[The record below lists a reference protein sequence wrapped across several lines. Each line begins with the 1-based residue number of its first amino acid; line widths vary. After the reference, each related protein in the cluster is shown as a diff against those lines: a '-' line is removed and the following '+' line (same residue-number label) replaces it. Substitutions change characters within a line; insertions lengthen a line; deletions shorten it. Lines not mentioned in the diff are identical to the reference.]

1 MIGLITTPIQAQWTL
16 LGQDIDGSVISD
28 WYGSSTELSSDGNTV
43 VVGATGTDFN
53 GNNSGTIAVFNW
65 NGSAWIQV
73 GNNVNGEAANDQFGV
88 SASISSDAGTIA
100 GGAFGNDQN
109 GVNSGHVRVFEWNG
123 SSWTQKGLDIDGDSA
138 NDHAG
143 WVISLSSDGSSV
155 AIGIPDNDGN
165 GADAGMAR
173 IYDWNGAAWVQKGL
187 DIVGDFA
194 GDRIGFSIDLS
205 EDGNTVIVGARYNDQ
220 NGVDAGLVKIYSWN
234 GSSWVLKGSPI
245 VGEFAGDNCG
255 SSVNL
260 SANADTIA
268 IGAIANDGLAPNA
281 GHVRVFYW
289 SGIAWVQL
297 GNDIDGVL
305 NSEWMGWSVSLSANG
320 ATIAT
325 GAMYQGGGGWSN
337 DGLAR
342 IYSWNGSAWIQDG
355 SDINSEGSTPDYSA
369 TCVSLSAAG
378 DRVAIGAP
386 GNTSTAPATGHVR
399 IFYNY
404 TCNSTYS
411 FSTSECNSYTVPSGD
426 EVYTALGTYTV
437 MDTIPNS
444 GGCDSLMTINLTINS
459 SNDVSENITACG
471 SYIWSANSTT
481 YTATGS
487 YTVTLVNAF
496 GCDSIVTLDLT
507 INPLPIIS
515 GGPDQLFCGQQMTI
529 LTGTGSGFVIVT
541 WDNGVVD
548 AAPFLTPLPIDTT
561 QHIVTA
567 TSPQGCEN
575 TDTVLVIVYNLP
587 TVDAGSDVDVCPLNL
602 VSLCANSSGNVCS
615 WDNGIVDCIPFTAIS
630 TTIYT
635 VTCID
640 TNGCINSDDV
650 VVSVGDTSSSS
661 ENIIACDS
669 YIWPANSTTYTISGS
684 YTATLT
690 NASGCDSV
698 ATLNLTIN
706 TVDNTVNYNVIGG
719 PPFSHI
725 LSANQI
731 GANYQWVDCPGYI
744 PIIGET
750 SIDFNALS
758 SGDHAVII
766 DYNGCIDTSACITI
780 PNVGLIEND
789 FGPGLLLYPN
799 PTNGK
804 FSLDLGN
811 QYASVTISITDLSG
825 KLISLKT
832 YYDSQLLNLKL
843 EESPGVYLLMIESG
857 DKKAIIRLVKE

>member
-1 MIGLITTPIQAQWTL
+1 MKKIYLLLMIGLITTPIQAQWTL

-88 SASISSDAGTIA
+88 STSISSDAGTIA

-109 GVNSGHVRVFEWNG
+109 GSNSGHVRVFEWNG
-123 SSWTQKGLDIDGDSA
+123 SSWIQKGLDIDGDST

-173 IYDWNGAAWVQKGL
+173 IYDWNGVAWVQKGL

-205 EDGNTVIVGARYNDQ
+205 ENGNTVIVGARYNDQ

-245 VGEFAGDNCG
+245 VGKFAGDNCG
-255 SSVNL
+255 SSVSL
-260 SANADTIA
+260 SANADTLA

-320 ATIAT
+320 AIIAT

-369 TCVSLSAAG
+369 TCISLSAAG

-386 GNTSTAPATGHVR
+386 GNTGPAPATGHVR

-426 EVYTALGTYTV
+426 EIYTALGTYTV
-437 MDTIPNS
+437 MDTIPNMS
-444 GGCDSLMTINLTINS
+444 GCDSLMTIDVTINS
-459 SNDVSENITACG
+459 PSAGTDTQTACD
-471 SYIWSANSTT
+471 SYTWIDGNTYNASNSIATHTLTNAAGCDSVVTLNLSMSFSNTSTDVQTACDSYTWINGNTYNASNSIATHTLTNLAGCDSVVTLNLSMSFSNTGTDVQTACDSYTWINGNTYNASNST
-481 YTATGS
+481 ATH
-487 YTVTLVNAF
+487 TLTNLA
-496 GCDSIVTLDLT
+496 GCDSIVTLNLSMSFS
-507 INPLPIIS
+507 N
-515 GGPDQLFCGQQMTI
+515 
-529 LTGTGSGFVIVT
+529 TGTDVQTACDTYT
-541 WDNGVVD
+541 WMD
-548 AAPFLTPLPIDTT
+548 
-561 QHIVTA
+561 
-567 TSPQGCEN
+567 
-575 TDTVLVIVYNLP
+575 
-587 TVDAGSDVDVCPLNL
+587 
-602 VSLCANSSGNVCS
+602 GN
-615 WDNGIVDCIPFTAIS
+615 
-630 TTIYT
+630 IYT
-635 VTCID
+635 ASNNV
-640 TNGCINSDDV
+640 
-650 VVSVGDTSSSS
+650 
-661 ENIIACDS
+661 
-669 YIWPANSTTYTISGS
+669 
-684 YTATLT
+684 ATWTLV

-698 ATLNLTIN
+698 VTLDLTIN
-706 TVDNTVNYNVIGG
+706 TVNTSVTQVDALLTADESGATTYQWLDC
-719 PPFSHI
+719 STMT
-725 LSANQI
+725 QI
-731 GANYQWVDCPGYI
+731 NGANSQAY
-744 PIIGET
+744 T
-750 SIDFNALS
+750 ATTN
-758 SGDHAVII
+758 GDYAVIVTI
-766 DYNGCIDTSACITI
+766 NGCSDTSACYTVTG
-780 PNVGLIEND
+780 VGIIEND
-789 FGPGLLLYPN
+789 FGSGLLLYPN
-799 PTNGK
+799 PTDGY
-804 FSLDLGN
+804 FSIDLGDN
-811 QYASVTISITDLSG
+811 SQLVTVTMTDLSG
-825 KLISLKT
+825 KFIQSKT
-832 YYDSQLLNLKL
+832 YSDEQLLNLKIQ
-843 EESPGVYLLMIESG
+843 EPAGVYLLVIESG